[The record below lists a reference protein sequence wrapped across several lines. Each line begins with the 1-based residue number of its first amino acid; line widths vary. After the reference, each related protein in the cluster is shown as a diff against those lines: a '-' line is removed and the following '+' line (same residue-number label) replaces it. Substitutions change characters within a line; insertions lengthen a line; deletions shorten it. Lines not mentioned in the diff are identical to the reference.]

1 MNKKLFLSILFLAFG
16 IANNSDNCQ
25 QENFNQILI
34 DIQKYGSNLQIV
46 VENDTIFAQSI
57 INFNSNDITIEL
69 LNEKWS
75 NLKINQYFNED
86 YSHGA
91 SSPYTINIDQID
103 CIIEINRPDY
113 LKEYSFI
120 ALVGLAFWGI
130 LSIFQL
136 I

>member
-1 MNKKLFLSILFLAFG
+1 MNKKIFLFIIYITIGFT
-16 IANNSDNCQ
+16 NNLDNCL
-25 QENFNQILI
+25 ESNFNQILN
-34 DIQKYGSNLQIV
+34 DIQKYGSKLQIV

-57 INFNSNDITIEL
+57 IDFNSNEITIEL

-75 NLKINQYFNED
+75 NLTIDQYYNED

-103 CIIEINRPDY
+103 CIIEVNRPDY

-120 ALVGLAFWGI
+120 AFAGLAFWGI
-130 LSIFQL
+130 LYIFQL

>member
-1 MNKKLFLSILFLAFG
+1 MITFG
-16 IANNSDNCQ
+16 IANNIENCL
-25 QENFNQILI
+25 ESNFNQILN
-34 DIQKYGSNLQIV
+34 DIQKYGSSLQIII
-46 VENDTIFAQSI
+46 ENDTIFGQSI
-57 INFNSNDITIEL
+57 IDFNSNEITIEL

-75 NLKINQYFNED
+75 NLKIDQYFNED

-91 SSPYTINIDQID
+91 SSPFTLNINQID
-103 CIIEINRPDY
+103 CIIEVNRPDY
-113 LKEYSFI
+113 FKEYSFI

>member
-1 MNKKLFLSILFLAFG
+1 MNKKIFLFIIYITIGFT
-16 IANNSDNCQ
+16 NNLDNCLKS
-25 QENFNQILI
+25 NFSQILK
-34 DIQKYGSNLQIV
+34 DIQKYGSNIQIV

-57 INFNSNDITIEL
+57 IDFNSNEITIEL

-75 NLKINQYFNED
+75 NLTIDQYYNED

-103 CIIEINRPDY
+103 CIIEVNRPDY

-120 ALVGLAFWGI
+120 AFAGLAFWGI
-130 LSIFQL
+130 LYIFQL